1 MNNTTKERV
10 AYMAASLIE
19 LTDMT
24 ESELPEVVEVVG
36 LDAIRELMSMDYLRS
51 ELRFENMAEEIC
63 NFTGWDPMLVIPWR
77 TEEEL
82 SRIGLQI
89 ADLIEDA
96 NPHDDDAAEIL
107 ADVLC
112 WGGIWAW
119 IKHNGETE
127 GLM

>member
-89 ADLIEDA
+89 ADLIEA
-96 NPHDDDAAEIL
+96 VNPHDDDAAEIL

-112 WGGIWAW
+112 WNGIWAW
-119 IKHNGETE
+119 IECNDEEKPT
-127 GLM
+127 